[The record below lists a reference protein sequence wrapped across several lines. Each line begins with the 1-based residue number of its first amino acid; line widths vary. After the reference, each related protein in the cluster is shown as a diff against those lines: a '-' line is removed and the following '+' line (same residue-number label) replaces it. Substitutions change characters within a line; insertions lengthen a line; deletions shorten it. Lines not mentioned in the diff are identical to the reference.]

1 MGFHPGAHGV
11 GRRSEPCSGSH
22 DKNLSGYLNFVSLI
36 WSIDFFVNG
45 QLFIFI
51 VFFLFEIQS
60 MAQQSLNGVYSLTGV
75 REMAAAFK
83 FDGKGRFEFFYSYG
97 AVDRHATGSY
107 VVEGDS
113 LKLKSDKQP
122 GADFLVT
129 AQSRKGT
136 SYSLHVSDPNPYL
149 LQHIACIAFKGQER
163 MDAMTDDRGEIHFDE
178 PALDRIYLQHQLF
191 PDIVSLIKDEQN
203 SNNHFELKLLPSLAE
218 VSFKGIDFGIKDDEL
233 SCLPN
238 YFMPFEN
245 IRFVKED

>member
-1 MGFHPGAHGV
+1 
-11 GRRSEPCSGSH
+11 
-22 DKNLSGYLNFVSLI
+22 
-36 WSIDFFVNG
+36 
-45 QLFIFI
+45 
-51 VFFLFEIQS
+51 
-60 MAQQSLNGVYSLTGV
+60 MAQQSLNGVYSLTGIP
-75 REMAAAFK
+75 EMAAAFK
-83 FDGKGRFEFFYSYG
+83 FDGEGRFEFFYSYG

-129 AQSRKGT
+129 AQSRKGKG
-136 SYSLHVSDPNPYL
+136 YSLRVSDPNPFL
-149 LQHIACIAFKGQER
+149 VQHIACIAFKGQER
-163 MDAMTDDRGEIHFDE
+163 IDAMTDERGEIHFDE
-178 PALDRIYLQHQLF
+178 PLLDKIYLQHQLF

-203 SNNHFELKLLPSLAE
+203 TNNHFELKLLPSLAE

-238 YFMPFEN
+238 YFMPFQG